1 VEKRAGGPLEDD
13 TQEKTMSKKRGTNLI
28 AALFLW
34 PLVASPSVCGQEAPD
49 YEIYAIE
56 YGVIPDVP
64 LNLLVP
70 GADSTLKVD
79 DSLMVWLIRSP
90 DGRNILVDSGFR
102 WDVPIRVGLDFGG
115 FPLEVQEYVP
125 PDRAVAKLGLSPEDI
140 TDIIITHLHWDHADG
155 ISLFP
160 NAHVWIQRAELEYY
174 ATSAWQPDGNNLGVE
189 PRNVPELVKLN
200 TEGRLTLV
208 DGDDVEI
215 FDGIRV
221 YTGGRHTYAS
231 QYVGV
236 NTPDGTVILA
246 SDNVWVYAN
255 LELNLANSLTFD
267 AEAQVA
273 AQDRMRELASKP
285 EWIIP
290 GHDRALFGKFPNPMA
305 RVARIR

>member
-1 VEKRAGGPLEDD
+1 
-13 TQEKTMSKKRGTNLI
+13 MSKRLGAILI
-28 AALFLW
+28 SVFFLW
-34 PLVASPSVCGQEAPD
+34 PLIPCPYLSGQTAPD

-56 YGVIPDVP
+56 YAVIPDVP
-64 LNLLVP
+64 LHLLVP

-79 DSLMVWLIRSP
+79 DSLMVWLIKSP

-102 WDVPIRVGLDFGG
+102 WDVPIREGLSFGG
-115 FPLEVQEYVP
+115 FPLEVQEYVR
-125 PDRAVAKLGLSPEDI
+125 PDRAVAKLGVAPEDI

-155 ISLFP
+155 VSLFP
-160 NAHVWIQRAELEYY
+160 NAHIWIQKAELEYY

-189 PRNVPELVKLN
+189 PRNVPELVDLN
-200 TEGRLTLV
+200 TEGRLTLI
-208 DGDDVEI
+208 DGDDQEI

-236 NTPDGTVILA
+236 NTPDGTVVLA

-273 AQDRMRELASKP
+273 AQDRMRKLASRP

-290 GHDRALFGKFPNPMA
+290 GHDRALFEKFPNPIA

>member
-1 VEKRAGGPLEDD
+1 
-13 TQEKTMSKKRGTNLI
+13 MSKNVGAGLI

-34 PLVASPSVCGQEAPD
+34 PLLTSSMVYGQSGPD

-56 YGVIPDVP
+56 YGVIPALP
-64 LNLLVP
+64 LNMFVP
-70 GADSTLKVD
+70 GADSISKVD
-79 DSLMVWLIRSP
+79 DSLMVWLIQSP

-102 WDVPIRVGLDFGG
+102 WDVPIREGLEFGG
-115 FPLEVQEYVP
+115 VPLEVQEYVR
-125 PDRAVAKLGLSPEDI
+125 PDQAVARLGVGPEDVS
-140 TDIIITHLHWDHADG
+140 DIIITHLHWDHADG

-160 NAHVWIQRAELEYY
+160 NAHVWIQKDELEYY
-174 ATSAWQPDGNNLGVE
+174 ATTAWQPDGNNVGVE

-200 TEGRLTLV
+200 TEGRLTLI
-208 DGDDVEI
+208 DGDDQEI

-221 YTGGRHTYAS
+221 YTGGRHTFAS

-255 LELNLANSLTFD
+255 LELNLANGLTFD
-267 AEAQVA
+267 PDAQVA
-273 AQDRMRELASKP
+273 AQHRMRELASRP

-290 GHDRALFGKFPNPMA
+290 GHDRALFERFPNPMKG
-305 RVARIR
+305 VARIR